1 MALSLSPVAKACSA
15 SKKQDEAIRVLGQL
29 NKSFATDE
37 MRLKVLAVE
46 GMIYHQSDNAEKTKQ
61 IATEIIQ
68 LIDQDAIHPDSEG
81 SLEIARL
88 LMVTDDKDKAIK
100 LLQREIKNNPENAAL
115 LQDVAEIFDQAGMG
129 EEDSKLIETL
139 RQEAMLIMNRGVL
152 LVSKGQYE
160 EAVNAM
166 RDAYA
171 AMPANMRVL
180 LNLAYVI
187 ITYIQKNGPT
197 PELIQ
202 EARSSLLAA
211 NELSPGEPRFI
222 RLMASLNEFS
232 ASA

>member
-1 MALSLSPVAKACSA
+1 
-15 SKKQDEAIRVLGQL
+15 
-29 NKSFATDE
+29 
-37 MRLKVLAVE
+37 
-46 GMIYHQSDNAEKTKQ
+46 
-61 IATEIIQ
+61 
-68 LIDQDAIHPDSEG
+68 
-81 SLEIARL
+81 
-88 LMVTDDKDKAIK
+88 
-100 LLQREIKNNPENAAL
+100 
-115 LQDVAEIFDQAGMG
+115 
-129 EEDSKLIETL
+129 
-139 RQEAMLIMNRGVL
+139 MLIMNRGVL

-202 EARSSLLAA
+202 EARSSLFAA